1 MDCWGL
7 AVVSEDIAKSKSSRV
22 GLIASERTIRE
33 YSMFLRRLLV
43 GLADESVPVALV
55 CPALRNAAPA
65 FTGTA
70 EVINHP
76 VFDLPLMGR
85 LNVRLLVERLG
96 KFKPTVLHCLCES
109 QASLTGQLARRL
121 DVPYVLT
128 VNSQQKRRSSLVV
141 SLPHCIRIVTPAR
154 SIAES
159 LAGLFPDYGELIE
172 QINIGT
178 FAAET
183 GGCFSRSSRL
193 ATIVMAHSSGKVD
206 DLENVFSVI
215 RHLLIDGYEFMM
227 VVAVG
232 GRAERQLWKLLAAMD
247 LAGVVTLVPG
257 LMPWRLV
264 ATAGDIYI
272 RPRPSGAFD
281 PLLLE
286 AMSVGTAV
294 AACRGGVDDLIID
307 NQTAVVFNPDDE
319 LSIMRTIQQLL
330 DRREFASQLARSAR
344 EYVRDNYTV
353 SGMIAALFD
362 LYRKVQT

>member
-1 MDCWGL
+1 M
-7 AVVSEDIAKSKSSRV
+7 ASEDTAKSKSSRV

-33 YSMFLRRLLV
+33 YSTFLRRLLV

-55 CPALRNAAPA
+55 CPTLRNIAPA

-76 VFDLPLMGR
+76 VFDLPLMGP
-85 LNVRLLVERLG
+85 LNVRLLAERLG

-109 QASLTGQLARRL
+109 YASLTAQLARRL
-121 DVPYVLT
+121 DVPYVLA
-128 VNSQQKRRSSLVV
+128 VNSQQKRRGSLVV
-141 SLPHCIRIVTPAR
+141 SLPHCMKIVTPAK
-154 SIAES
+154 SIADN
-159 LAGLFPDYGELIE
+159 LTTLFPDYAELIE

-178 FAAET
+178 FVAES

-247 LAGVVTLVPG
+247 LVGVVTLVPG

-272 RPRPSGAFD
+272 RPRPSRAFD
-281 PLLLE
+281 PMLLE

-294 AACRGGVDDLIID
+294 AACKGGVDDLVID

-319 LSIMRTIQQLL
+319 LNIMRTVKQLL
-330 DRREFASQLARSAR
+330 DRREFACRLAMSAR
-344 EYVRDNYTV
+344 EYVRENYTV
-353 SGMIAALFD
+353 SGMIAGLFD
-362 LYRKVQT
+362 LYRKV